1 MGSKLYVGN
10 LSFETTED
18 DLRAAFSADGR
29 TVKEIAIPVD
39 RQSGK
44 PRGFAFVELGSEEEA
59 QAAMQ
64 ALAGTE
70 LGGREIK
77 VNEARERTSR
87 PGGGRPGGDR
97 GSW

>member
-18 DLRAAFSADGR
+18 DLRAAFSADDR
-29 TVKEIAIPVD
+29 TVKEIAIPLD

-44 PRGFAFVELGSEEEA
+44 PRGFAFVELSSDEEA
-59 QAAMQ
+59 QAAMK
-64 ALAGTE
+64 ALDGTD

-87 PGGGRPGGDR
+87 PGGGRSGGDR